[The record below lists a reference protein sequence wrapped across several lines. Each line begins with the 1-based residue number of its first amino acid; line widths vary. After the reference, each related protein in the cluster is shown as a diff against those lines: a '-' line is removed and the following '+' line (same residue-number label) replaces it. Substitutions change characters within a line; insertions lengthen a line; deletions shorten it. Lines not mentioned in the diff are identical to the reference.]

1 MAARHFQFVPMDG
14 RAPEGAISCDGL
26 VAGAALDLSHWA
38 KNRTPKAFKADT
50 SVEIALSFVREASP
64 ADGPSVVVNN
74 HFDAD
79 GVLSVWSLLDPETAA
94 AHAGLLVAAAE
105 AGDFDEWPKET
116 RGIWLNMAIRRL
128 VVLKPEASAFP
139 IVLASLGELV
149 RTLDTREDLW
159 GTSYAALLEAER
171 RANAGDVIS
180 YSVGPI
186 RVFHHGPGVPEVPG
200 AVLSKLGSTGEGVL
214 RLLLAFEE
222 PDGSFRYRYELPR
235 WTWADTVV
243 RPVIPA
249 PSRNALA
256 AGLGPGWAMKGV
268 DFGMTAL
275 LRTTAPLREAP
286 RVMAERFA
294 SIDRYAA

>member
-1 MAARHFQFVPMDG
+1 MAARQFQFVPMG
-14 RAPEGAISCDGL
+14 ERAPEGAVSCDGL

-64 ADGPSVVVNN
+64 AEAPTVVVNN

-79 GVLSVWSLLDPETAA
+79 GVLAVWSLLDPETAT
-94 AHAGLLVAAAE
+94 AHAELIVAAAE
-105 AGDFDEWPKET
+105 AGDFEEWPADT
-116 RGIWLNMAIRRL
+116 RGLWLNMAIRRL
-128 VVLKPEASAFP
+128 VVLKPEASAYP

-149 RTLDTREDLW
+149 RTLESREDLW
-159 GTSYAALLEAER
+159 GTSFSALLEAER
-171 RANAGDVIS
+171 RANAGDVVS
-180 YSVGPI
+180 YAVGPI
-186 RVFHHGPGVPEVPG
+186 RVFHHGPGVPEAPG
-200 AVLSKLGSTGEGVL
+200 AVLSKLGSTGEGVR

-235 WTWADTVV
+235 WAWADTVV

-256 AGLGPGWAMKGV
+256 AGLGPAWAMKGV

-275 LRTTAPLREAP
+275 LRTTAPIREEP
-286 RVMAERFA
+286 RAMAERFVLLERFEA
-294 SIDRYAA
+294 